1 MKLKQISSWDSYQ
14 SVMLQI
20 TNDEIKSWLL
30 EEGPITKRIKS
41 NKEFKLKLIQDE
53 VSAVDESEKQFINY
67 NSTNI
72 RVREVLL
79 FGDEIPMVFA
89 RTIIPISTIEEGL
102 ADLGTLGNKPL
113 GDILFEKD
121 VFLKEDVL
129 YASFMNEDKLFWGRK
144 RKYSVKGYPFSVM
157 EVFLITQFNE

>member
-1 MKLKQISSWDSYQ
+1 MKLKQISSWNSYQ

-41 NKEFKLKLIQDE
+41 NKEFRLKLIQDE
-53 VSAVDESEKQFINY
+53 MSAVDESEKQFINY

-89 RTIIPISTIEEGL
+89 RTIIPLS
-102 ADLGTLGNKPL
+102 
-113 GDILFEKD
+113 
-121 VFLKEDVL
+121 
-129 YASFMNEDKLFWGRK
+129 
-144 RKYSVKGYPFSVM
+144 
-157 EVFLITQFNE
+157 LIHI